1 MKISRNIAPK
11 LLVFLLGIT
20 GIVVAQKALWIENRS
35 IAVEHCRKM
44 NLQNIF
50 FYNQLIV
57 ENQQQPLSESV
68 FLLPKYCER
77 HLEAKQK
84 EEILK
89 LSTGSI
95 SLPEAGALVRLYAD
109 FLAETES
116 RDSQTQRALL
126 LAFVVINMI
135 ILAIETMLLRSRR

>member
-95 SLPEAGALVRLYAD
+95 SLPEAGVLVRLYAD

-126 LAFVVINMI
+126 LAFAVINMI

>member
-57 ENQQQPLSESV
+57 ENQQRPLSESV

-89 LSTGSI
+89 LRTGSI
-95 SLPEAGALVRLYAD
+95 SLPEAGVLVRLYAD